1 MLTLKE
7 FSRKGGSAR
16 TPKKLRAI
24 RRNLKKA
31 LAAKRKAKR
40 CN

>member
-16 TPKKLRAI
+16 TPKKLRAVL
-24 RRNLKKA
+24 RNLKKA
-31 LAAKRKAKR
+31 QAAKRKRKK
-40 CN
+40 